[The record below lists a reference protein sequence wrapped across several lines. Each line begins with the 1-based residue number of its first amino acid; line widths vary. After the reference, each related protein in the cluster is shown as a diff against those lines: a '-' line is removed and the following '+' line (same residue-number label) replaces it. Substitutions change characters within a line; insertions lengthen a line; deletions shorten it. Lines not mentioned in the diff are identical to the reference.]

1 MTLLA
6 SEEAREGPP
15 QPPSKRIENR
25 ITSIVRVRFPA
36 VARPS
41 AQLRWQ
47 RTLQSGSSA
56 LTCPKQSSNSA
67 RLSLEVGYPNQFN
80 LGSGRDRRVWRSL
93 SDSVDHHPPY
103 GGVMAPRKRDAL
115 RLPIHQNQAS
125 AIPRPLLELYNRA
138 SLFLDK
144 SSTHQDHYWAVGIHK
159 AIHASFP
166 DCGETHTAT
175 TQNPGR
181 SCCQVSPHCHRNAGA
196 VSENQAPIKQRK
208 QPHNRDTSGQVKNE
222 EIPKVSRA

>member
-1 MTLLA
+1 MT
-6 SEEAREGPP
+6 
-15 QPPSKRIENR
+15 
-25 ITSIVRVRFPA
+25 
-36 VARPS
+36 
-41 AQLRWQ
+41 
-47 RTLQSGSSA
+47 
-56 LTCPKQSSNSA
+56 
-67 RLSLEVGYPNQFN
+67 
-80 LGSGRDRRVWRSL
+80 
-93 SDSVDHHPPY
+93 
-103 GGVMAPRKRDAL
+103 PRKKDVM
-115 RLPIHQNQAS
+115 RLPRRREQAS

-196 VSENQAPIKQRK
+196 VSENQAPINQRK
-208 QPHNRDTSGQVKNE
+208 QPHNPDTSGQMKNE
-222 EIPKVSRA
+222 DIAQVSRDIFQGGQQMINDKSVQFARWWVALADVKTKIDNEIVPVGTHLGVEDHDLMDALEALSQRIESHLEGYKLQAVPIDG